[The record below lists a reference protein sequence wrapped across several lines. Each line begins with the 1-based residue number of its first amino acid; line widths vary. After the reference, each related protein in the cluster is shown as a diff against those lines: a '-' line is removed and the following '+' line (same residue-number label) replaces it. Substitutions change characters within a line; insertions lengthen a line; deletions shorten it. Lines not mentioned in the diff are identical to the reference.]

1 MLSYEETE
9 LKEIILKTK
18 VGETDLHSRVMR
30 QLYTERDRK
39 ERFFMKYKVG
49 ILVMTGLLLTA
60 TSGFAAVHYQSLN
73 NKNGEV
79 TLQVKPA
86 ASFPKV
92 QEEEIRRLDY
102 TRELGE
108 QLLAEG
114 TAAIFY
120 VLPHNPDGV
129 TDTRSKP
136 VLYSDLSALQAK
148 LAGQKVVLAPEI
160 GGGYTFETASVYFQ
174 PVNLLHPPAAEEAA
188 ATAEKLRQQAEQS
201 GKDYAMLPVDLSDQM
216 LNLTASYRKGD
227 QKVNVHISRTSG
239 PMTQYVD
246 EQVNFTPE
254 KLTVSGTEMLYTR
267 YAGGNS
273 LAWSTEIPG
282 SRELIHYEINDMS
295 GQFFTKEEMVKLAE
309 GMMK

>member
-1 MLSYEETE
+1 
-9 LKEIILKTK
+9 
-18 VGETDLHSRVMR
+18 
-30 QLYTERDRK
+30 
-39 ERFFMKYKVG
+39 MKYKVG

-86 ASFPKV
+86 ASFPTL
-92 QEEEIRRLDY
+92 QEEVTQRLDY
-102 TRELGE
+102 TRQLGE

-120 VLPHNPDGV
+120 VLPHNSGGV

-136 VLYSDLSALQAK
+136 VLYSDFSALQAK
-148 LAGQKVVLAPEI
+148 LEGQEVALAPVI
-160 GGGYTFETASVYFQ
+160 GDGYTFDNASVYFQ
-174 PVNLLHPPAAEEAA
+174 PLNLLHPPAAEEAA

-201 GKDYAMLPVDLSDQM
+201 GKDYAMLPVELSDQM
-216 LNLTASYRKGD
+216 LNLTAFYRKGD
-227 QKVNVHISRTSG
+227 QEVSVHISRTSG

-246 EQVNFTPE
+246 EQVDFTSE

-267 YAGGNS
+267 YTGGNS

-309 GMMK
+309 GWLK